1 MKGKITFNKSG
12 TGSKSGRLTIPV
24 ALLELLKIT
33 EEEREVEIKFEDN
46 KIIIEKIKEMKKMR
60 TTMEV

>member
-24 ALLELLKIT
+24 AILELMKIGVLT
-33 EEEREVEIKFEDN
+33 VRQEEIFGD
-46 KIIIEKIKEMKKMR
+46 IILDSLEN
-60 TTMEV
+60 

>member
-12 TGSKSGRLTIPV
+12 SGSKSGRLTIPV
-24 ALLELLKIT
+24 AILELLKIT

-46 KIIIEKIKEMKKMR
+46 KIIIEKYKEILK
-60 TTMEV
+60 

>member
-12 TGSKSGRLTIPV
+12 SGSKSGRLTIPV

-33 EEEREVEIKFEDN
+33 EEERDVEIKFEDN
-46 KIIIEKIKEMKKMR
+46 KIIIEKCKEI
-60 TTMEV
+60 